1 MFHCDYTG
9 DSDSECDSDE
19 IDLNHDLREIELKLL
34 ELDRARERTRI
45 IDSDATLA
53 PTVTALIAEE
63 SKDVSTSMHIAAEE
77 PQLPQN
83 CSVSKVLP
91 SGLEKSK
98 VDDEFAD
105 ESLSNSSK
113 VMSEKALQRRRLKN
127 QRKKKNA
134 RLRSQSQD
142 IDEDDAD
149 GDVCTSEQNVSCDQ
163 DDFPTKTHEECPQQ
177 EHTPELTGSVIATED
192 SENKVK
198 TPNREEGVFWEE
210 YRPPVDEE
218 FVVYKKKSAKREK
231 KQHSLVEHNDFR
243 QRMLLDE
250 ERDVTLREEKMKEQL
265 KLQNDKADA
274 ARKLKER
281 GEKLQQEKTRTK
293 ELHDEKLRREQQSER
308 EKETPRPP
316 KDIPLKQKQ
325 HVQKEHQ
332 SVTIPDRNYATCKM
346 LSKSTKDSRL
356 EHKAGNSLRNG
367 SEPVGAEPKLQTRQK
382 MKEQK
387 QVSKAKCKRG
397 LDTGGALTPVL
408 IPIPDK
414 ISEIPLIQQ
423 SPVGPAVENMSN
435 GQIEAVHLN
444 ENQAVSKSQKNTPDR
459 AKIMSLNFSQ
469 TGTKPDVD
477 SQNRLMQLLH
487 DAALAHGT
495 IEPAQHGDPIIKSK
509 SKSKLKSKRYQSYDG
524 DPASKETEQDIES
537 FFSQRK
543 STILLEIIFVVLS
556 ILIIYV

>member
-1 MFHCDYTG
+1 
-9 DSDSECDSDE
+9 
-19 IDLNHDLREIELKLL
+19 
-34 ELDRARERTRI
+34 
-45 IDSDATLA
+45 
-53 PTVTALIAEE
+53 
-63 SKDVSTSMHIAAEE
+63 
-77 PQLPQN
+77 
-83 CSVSKVLP
+83 
-91 SGLEKSK
+91 
-98 VDDEFAD
+98 
-105 ESLSNSSK
+105 
-113 VMSEKALQRRRLKN
+113 
-127 QRKKKNA
+127 
-134 RLRSQSQD
+134 
-142 IDEDDAD
+142 
-149 GDVCTSEQNVSCDQ
+149 
-163 DDFPTKTHEECPQQ
+163 
-177 EHTPELTGSVIATED
+177 
-192 SENKVK
+192 
-198 TPNREEGVFWEE
+198 
-210 YRPPVDEE
+210 
-218 FVVYKKKSAKREK
+218 
-231 KQHSLVEHNDFR
+231 
-243 QRMLLDE
+243 
-250 ERDVTLREEKMKEQL
+250 
-265 KLQNDKADA
+265 
-274 ARKLKER
+274 
-281 GEKLQQEKTRTK
+281 
-293 ELHDEKLRREQQSER
+293 
-308 EKETPRPP
+308 
-316 KDIPLKQKQ
+316 
-325 HVQKEHQ
+325 
-332 SVTIPDRNYATCKM
+332 
-346 LSKSTKDSRL
+346 
-356 EHKAGNSLRNG
+356 
-367 SEPVGAEPKLQTRQK
+367 

-459 AKIMSLNFSQ
+459 AKIMSLNQSQ